1 MSKVLIT
8 FLLISNI
15 GLSRVATCHKS
26 LANKSAFSHADASL
40 VLKTRLTNKM
50 ATVKMLSLKRH
61 IAVDTAIFYT
71 IFQYLNAKLYEAEIG
86 GFIAWYKNT

>member
-1 MSKVLIT
+1 MSKSLIT
-8 FLLISNI
+8 FPLISNV

-40 VLKTRLTNKM
+40 VFQTRLTNKM
-50 ATVKMLSLKRH
+50 ATV
-61 IAVDTAIFYT
+61 DTSIFYT
-71 IFQYLNAKLYEAEIG
+71 IFPYLNAKLYEAEIG

>member
-1 MSKVLIT
+1 
-8 FLLISNI
+8 
-15 GLSRVATCHKS
+15 
-26 LANKSAFSHADASL
+26 
-40 VLKTRLTNKM
+40 M

-61 IAVDTAIFYT
+61 IAVDKA

>member
-1 MSKVLIT
+1 MSKVPIT
-8 FLLISNI
+8 FLLISNV

-61 IAVDTAIFYT
+61 IAVDTAIF
-71 IFQYLNAKLYEAEIG
+71 QYLNAKLYEAEIG